1 MLFSRSP
8 FYGWTFQDTREP
20 CLLPRV
26 MDRMAIYLCSVP
38 ELLEGR
44 DWGSGHHPITCFL
57 KEQRGRFLP
66 EAEPRD
72 LRVISKQLI

>member
-1 MLFSRSP
+1 
-8 FYGWTFQDTREP
+8 
-20 CLLPRV
+20 
-26 MDRMAIYLCSVP
+26 MAIYLCSVP